1 MCGIFSAPAVGNLR
15 GLTLSLSTALT
26 LILSTPQLFAATVAP
41 RLTWL
46 LPKTVLDATI
56 VYTYQDCT
64 AGHLTVKITPTLTPR
79 AIPDLV
85 AGQQSIFTDSLE
97 KYFQDNNISVLTLSD
112 SHLLSSLGSAPSSQV
127 TQIASNV
134 LGGITKLV
142 AIGLG
147 TQAPVDKTTGAPPPV
162 IAVCSPDDDPNSAQ
176 SITKQIKDLKKT
188 IQDANAALAKGG
200 DDAAQKKNTAAI
212 QAAQNLITTLQDQI
226 SITIKTTIDPGISS
240 VLVDPYGDVGAIVPS
255 GNGTVNKSG
264 LVATIC
270 PSVDQLKTWFANS
283 AKAFDGIYPCQKE
296 PMLEINVYMDVLH
309 GSGTMYDTTH
319 KDDFEQTALAKDDQY
334 RDAAHIPVNVWR
346 GKKMLPRAI
355 SASNFGGPPSG
366 EIELVSQIIAFGQFG
381 VAQRLPVTADIF
393 KSLTWS
399 VTFSQ
404 SGETLAPSFSSK
416 ALAANA
422 TSFFGNVATAAN
434 SIATE
439 QRTAASSSTEANA
452 SSTQADAIYEQQRL
466 KVCLVNPANCP
477 SK

>member
-1 MCGIFSAPAVGNLR
+1 MCGIFGAPAMSNLR
-15 GLTLSLSTALT
+15 GLTLSLSTAFT
-26 LILSTPQLFAATVAP
+26 LILSTQQLFAATVAP

-79 AIPDLV
+79 AVPDLI
-85 AGQQSIFTDSLE
+85 AGQRSISTDSLE
-97 KYFQDNNISVLTLSD
+97 AYFQDNNISILTLSD

-127 TQIASNV
+127 TQVASNI
-134 LGGITKLV
+134 LGGIAKLV

-147 TQAPVDKTTGAPPPV
+147 TTAVVEKTAGAPPI
-162 IAVCSPDDDPNSAQ
+162 IAVCSPDDDANSAQ
-176 SITKQIKDLKKT
+176 GIAKQIKDLKKT

-200 DDAAQKKNTAAI
+200 DDATQKKYTAAI

-255 GNGTVNKSG
+255 GNGTVDKSG

-270 PSVDQLKTWFANS
+270 PSTEQLKTWFANS

-296 PMLEINVYMDVLH
+296 PMLEINVYLDVIH
-309 GSGTMYDTTH
+309 GSGTMYDSSH
-319 KDDFEQTALAKDDQY
+319 KDNFTQTALANDDQY
-334 RDAAHIPVNVWR
+334 RDAAHIPINVWR
-346 GKKMLPRAI
+346 GKKQSVRTI
-355 SASNFGGPPSG
+355 SPSNFGGPPSDA
-366 EIELVSQIIAFGQFG
+366 IELVSQIAAFGQFG
-381 VAQRLPVTADIF
+381 VAQALPITAGIF

-404 SGETLAPSFSSK
+404 SGETLSPSFSSK

-422 TSFFGNVATAAN
+422 TSFFSNAATAAN

-452 SSTQADAIYEQQRL
+452 FQTQADAIYQQERL
-466 KVCLVNPANCP
+466 KLCVVNPVNCP